1 MEIDQLFGLP
11 AHPLLVHLPVIVVP
25 VAALLA
31 VVFAFRPAWLDRFGW
46 GLVVLSGVGAL
57 GAILAAGSGEA
68 LEENVKRTSALEDH
82 IEMGDVAQTVAIIF
96 FFVVL
101 AVVVLRYFARKKTE
115 TAGVWAMISSKAGA
129 IVIAAALVLSASGAM
144 YTIVQA
150 GHQGAKATWETK
162 R

>member
-11 AHPLLVHLPVIVVP
+11 AHPLVVHLSVVMVP
-25 VAALLA
+25 VAARVA

-46 GLVVLSGVGAL
+46 GLVALSGIGAL

-68 LEENVKRTSALEDH
+68 LEKTVKRTAALDEH
-82 IEMGDVAQTVAIIF
+82 TEMGEVAQTVAIVF

-101 AVVVLRYFARKKTE
+101 AVVVLRYFARRKSE
-115 TAGVWAMISSKAGA
+115 SGGVWALISSKTGAIMLAGA
-129 IVIAAALVLSASGAM
+129 LVISASGAM

-162 R
+162 P

>member
-11 AHPLLVHLPVIVVP
+11 AHPLLVHLSVVMVP
-25 VAALLA
+25 VAALVA

-46 GLVVLSGVGAL
+46 GLVALSGIGAL

-68 LEENVKRTSALEDH
+68 LEETVKRTAALDEH
-82 IEMGDVAQTVAIIF
+82 TEMGEVAQTVAIVF

-101 AVVVLRYFARKKTE
+101 AVVVLRYFARRKS
-115 TAGVWAMISSKAGA
+115 ASGGVWALISSKTGAIMLAGA
-129 IVIAAALVLSASGAM
+129 LVISASGAM

-150 GHQGAKATWETK
+150 GHQGAKATWETTP
-162 R
+162 